1 MADTFVCT
9 FELNKTA
16 GITVKLVNQTKQ
28 ITQTVTLDGTA
39 ITLKFDNAQTQK
51 SSTVT
56 QKDESVVTEVK
67 DQANTSTLTQK
78 ADSVT
83 VVCKT
88 FEVDAETLTLKSS
101 KDTSHK
107 ATGKYTVTAQDDLSV
122 TGSKNGTVK
131 TTMNLNL
138 EATQNLTA
146 KATQNLS
153 LEGLEAAMK
162 AQTKASVDGQTQVE
176 IKGLQIAATAQAALT
191 LEGEITSV
199 GKSLTT
205 VKGQMV
211 NVQGSLV
218 KLG

>member
-9 FELNKTA
+9 FELNKTG
-16 GITVKLVNQTKQ
+16 GITVKLVNKNKQ

-39 ITLKFDNAQTQK
+39 LTLKYDNAQTQK

-56 QKDESVVTEVK
+56 QKEESVVTEVK
-67 DQANTSTLTQK
+67 DQTNTSTLTQK
-78 ADSVT
+78 ADSLK

-101 KDTSHK
+101 KDTSHQ

-131 TTMNLNL
+131 TTQNLNL

-146 KATQNLS
+146 KATQNLN
-153 LEGLEAAMK
+153 LEGLEASLK
-162 AQTKASVDGQTQVE
+162 AQTKASVNGQTQVE
-176 IKGLQIAATAQAALT
+176 IKGLQIGASAQAALT

-211 NVQGSLV
+211 SVQGTLV